1 MCDLNWI
8 LRQNKKRI
16 NNIKKG
22 KKKKG
27 YNDIIG
33 TVGEKNQWTVY
44 WFILLYSIKSEF
56 LGHDKVSMI
65 V

>member
-22 KKKKG
+22 KKKKKA
-27 YNDIIG
+27 IM
-33 TVGEKNQWTVY
+33 T
-44 WFILLYSIKSEF
+44 LLGQ
-56 LGHDKVSMI
+56 LGKKINELYTGSYYCI
-65 V
+65 A